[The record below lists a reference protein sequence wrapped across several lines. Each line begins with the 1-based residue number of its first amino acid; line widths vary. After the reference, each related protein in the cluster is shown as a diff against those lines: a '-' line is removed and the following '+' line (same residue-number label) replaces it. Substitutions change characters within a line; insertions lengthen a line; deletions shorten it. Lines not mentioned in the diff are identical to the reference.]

1 MLVFILIKILD
12 NLDKKFLFIRFLEKK
27 INDNTFHVLVPWSRH
42 VTLGYESYT
51 KHTPLSLYM
60 YI

>member
-1 MLVFILIKILD
+1 MFNLIKILD
-12 NLDKKFLFIRFLEKK
+12 NLDKKFLFIHFLEIK
-27 INDNTFHVLVPWSRH
+27 IKDSTFHVLVPWSRH
-42 VTLGYESYT
+42 VTWGYESYT